1 MAWSM
6 ENDELGLDVK
16 IGVVHPA
23 TDTYAAEAVEALKA
37 GKVIAVPTDTLYGFA
52 CDAWYVC
59 YFNLCLKLLAYIAL
73 KLFMILLTCFLL
85 YMHFINTIYDLFKF
99 IRNRIPIKHLK

>member
-6 ENDELGLDVK
+6 ERCDLGLDVK
-16 IGVVHPA
+16 TGVVHPA
-23 TDTYAAEAVEALKA
+23 TDAYAAEAVEALKA

-59 YFNLCLKLLAYIAL
+59 YFNLCLKSIACIAL
-73 KLFMILLTCFLL
+73 KLFIKSYYICIL
-85 YMHFINTIYDLFKF
+85 
-99 IRNRIPIKHLK
+99 

>member
-6 ENDELGLDVK
+6 ERCDLGLDVK
-16 IGVVHPA
+16 TGVVHPA
-23 TDTYAAEAVEALKA
+23 TDAYAAEAVEALKA

-59 YFNLCLKLLAYIAL
+59 YFNFNLCLKFIAYIAL
-73 KLFMILLTCFLL
+73 ELFMTLLTCFLL
-85 YMHFINTIYDLFKF
+85 YMHFINTM
-99 IRNRIPIKHLK
+99 